1 MIREVSRI
9 LEEEPRLEAVALG
22 ESQRKLAIATLGPDD
37 DHRLAD
43 RVSQAIAQGME
54 DCGHLTEGG
63 VCSAC
68 GGKPSTQV
76 RSSRV
81 VVKEVLGS
89 TLIEKQTC
97 PTAISFWK
105 WIAVKWPKYAPRE
118 HRPFAQTDDEW
129 KRLAV
134 LAAGCLV
141 LGGLGV
147 AADTVN
153 HTVALISYAGAYL
166 CGGWDAA
173 KDAWK
178 RIRQARLDVH
188 FLMLAVA
195 AGAAVIGAWR
205 EGALLLFL
213 FSASGAM
220 EHYAMG
226 RTRREIS
233 ALLRGAPKTAR
244 VLRGG
249 TEAQVPIESLEQ
261 GMTVIVT
268 SGEQIPADLE
278 ILKGETACDESSLT
292 GESLPISKE
301 PGDILLSGTMNL
313 WGAIEGRV
321 LRRASESALQRIIT
335 LIQEA
340 QEMKAPSQKFTDK
353 FGTGYTWTILTLCTG
368 MFFIWWLI
376 FGLPPFLQKGGEVS
390 AFYRAM
396 TLLVVA
402 SPCALVLSVPSS
414 ILSAIACGARRGV
427 LFRGGAAVETL
438 AGVNVVAL
446 DKTGT
451 LTTGELALESLDCL
465 RGEKRRFKQIAS
477 SLARL
482 SQHPL
487 SRAIRKLSRQ
497 WGVDAADAAGFETL
511 HGQGLRAR
519 IDGKEYLLGSRKLAG
534 IGPQTLDEAGS
545 LGMEVWVAGPD
556 VLGRMVFRDTVRP
569 ESRKTLQN
577 LSGMGL
583 RTVML
588 TGDRREAA
596 EKIAQGVGIGEIRAG
611 LLPEQKVA
619 AIQEL
624 KERGARKVAMIGDG
638 VNDAPCIAAADVGVA
653 MGARGSDAALE
664 QAEVVL
670 MNDRLENFLLAR
682 TLSLRSRRIIYQNIG
697 IALGAVIVM
706 MSAAFLL
713 PIPLALG
720 VAVHE
725 GSTVIVVLNS
735 LRLLLVRAG

>member
-1 MIREVSRI
+1 LKDDTKACVIREVSRSRI
-9 LEEEPRLEAVALG
+9 LAEEPCLEAVALS
-22 ESQRKLAIATLGPDD
+22 EDQRKLSIATLGPDS

-43 RVSQAIAQGME
+43 RVSQAVAEGMA
-54 DCGHLTEGG
+54 DCGHLTGAG
-63 VCSAC
+63 VCLVC
-68 GGKPSTQV
+68 GSKPAAQV
-76 RSSRV
+76 RSTRV
-81 VVKEVLGS
+81 VVKNILGS
-89 TLIEKQTC
+89 TLIEKQTW

-118 HRPFAQTDDEW
+118 HRPFAHEDDEW
-129 KRLAV
+129 KRLAL

-141 LGGLGV
+141 LGALGV
-147 AADTVN
+147 ATDILN
-153 HTVALISYAGAYL
+153 HSLALIFYAGAYL

-173 KDAWK
+173 KDARA
-178 RIRQARLDVH
+178 RICHARLDVH

-233 ALLRGAPKTAR
+233 ALFRGTPKTAR
-244 VLRGG
+244 ILRGDS
-249 TEAQVPIESLEQ
+249 EHQVPVESLER

-268 SGEQIPADLE
+268 AGEQIPADLE

-292 GESLPISKE
+292 GEAQPIPKE
-301 PGDILLSGTMNL
+301 PGDVLLSGTMNL

-321 LRRASESALQRIIT
+321 LRRASESALQKIIT

-340 QEMKAPSQKFTDK
+340 QELKAPSQKFTDK
-353 FGTGYTWTILTLCTG
+353 FGTAYTWTILTLCTA
-368 MFFIWWLI
+368 MFFFWWLV
-376 FGLPPFLQKGGEVS
+376 FDLPPFLGNDGQVS

-438 AGVNVVAL
+438 ASVNVVAL

-451 LTTGELALESLDCL
+451 LTTGELALESLECL
-465 RGEKRRFKQIAS
+465 RGDEHHLKHIAY
-477 SLARL
+477 SLSRL

-487 SRAIRKLSRQ
+487 SRAIRKMSRQ
-497 WGVDAADAAGFETL
+497 WGVGATDVKEFETL
-511 HGQGLRAR
+511 HGKGLRAQ
-519 IDGKEYLLGSRKLAG
+519 IDGKEYLLGNRQLVG
-534 IGPQTLDEAGS
+534 MDS
-545 LGMEVWVAGPD
+545 LLPDGASPLGVEVWVGGED
-556 VLGRMVFRDTVRP
+556 LLGRMVFRDMVRP
-569 ESRKTLQN
+569 ESRKTLQD
-577 LSGMGL
+577 LGSMGL
-583 RTVML
+583 RSVML
-588 TGDRREAA
+588 TGDRREVA
-596 EKIAQGVGIGEIRAG
+596 EQIAQGVGIGEIRAS

-624 KERGARKVAMIGDG
+624 KEHGTRKVAMVGDG

-653 MGARGSDAALE
+653 NGRP
-664 QAEVVL
+664 
-670 MNDRLENFLLAR
+670 RLG
-682 TLSLRSRRIIYQNIG
+682 RR
-697 IALGAVIVM
+697 
-706 MSAAFLL
+706 
-713 PIPLALG
+713 P
-720 VAVHE
+720 
-725 GSTVIVVLNS
+725 
-735 LRLLLVRAG
+735 RAGRSGLNERPPREFRPRPNA